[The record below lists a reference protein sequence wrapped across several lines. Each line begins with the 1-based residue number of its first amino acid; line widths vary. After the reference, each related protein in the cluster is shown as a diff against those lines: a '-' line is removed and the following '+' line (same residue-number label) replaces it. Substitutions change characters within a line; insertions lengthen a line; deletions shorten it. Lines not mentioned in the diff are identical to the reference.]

1 VGTFSSMSFS
11 SCCNLGFFVLSSL
24 HLLLFSFS
32 SYCPCVV
39 ICQKSLYYPP
49 PFLFTGWEQLRVDNS
64 ANFFPSYIFF
74 TSFVFSSCLLI
85 LFSFFLNLV
94 CGARLVINYFGNKH
108 KPFEKYFLQFC
119 PCKCFESFLI
129 VHRNY

>member
-1 VGTFSSMSFS
+1 VGAFSSMSFS
-11 SCCNLGFFVLSSL
+11 SCCNLGFFVLCSL

-32 SYCPCVV
+32 LTTLVLLFVKRAYTTPLHSFLHVGNSR
-39 ICQKSLYYPP
+39 KSI
-49 PFLFTGWEQLRVDNS
+49 TWQ
-64 ANFFPSYIFF
+64 NFSHYIFF
-74 TSFVFSSCLLI
+74 TSFVFFLM
-85 LFSFFLNLV
+85 SFDPFLKINFLV
-94 CGARLVINYFGNKH
+94 CGARLVINFFGNKH